1 MKVLLTGA
9 TGFIGRYVVRSLQQR
24 GIKTVTLGRHKTA
37 DDIDFIY
44 ADILTDDI
52 ESLIKNS
59 QATHLLHLAWF
70 TEPGQFWESAK
81 NLRWMEASI
90 RLFEAFIAQ
99 GGRHLV
105 ASGSCAEYEWS
116 HNHCDEGSTPLI
128 PATLY
133 GSTKDATRRIAD
145 ALCRQHGLTC
155 AWGRVF
161 FPYGYGEPAEKLLT
175 SVRAVLLGQK
185 PAFPINT
192 QVYRDYIH
200 VSDVAEA
207 FMTLLLEQAEGA
219 YNIASGQPIQ
229 LESLIKE
236 MAQKLR
242 VDPTPLL
249 TLSTTRPTDPMLI
262 TGSIQKL
269 MSMGW
274 RCRTPIEQGI
284 FGIAH
289 NAYR

>member
-9 TGFIGRYVVRSLQQR
+9 TGFIGHYVIQSLRQQ
-24 GIKTVTLGRHKTA
+24 GIETVTLGRHKAA

-52 ESLIKNS
+52 KSLIKDA

-70 TEPGQFWESAK
+70 TEPGQFWKSEK
-81 NLRWMEASI
+81 NLRWMAASI

-99 GGRHLV
+99 GGRHIV
-105 ASGSCAEYEWS
+105 GAGSCAEYEWS
-116 HNHCDEGSTPLI
+116 QSHCDEDSTPLI

-133 GSTKDATRRIAD
+133 GSTKDATRRIAE

-161 FPYGYGEPAEKLLT
+161 FPYGYGEAAEKLLT
-175 SVRAVLLGQK
+175 SVRDVLLNQK
-185 PAFPINT
+185 AAFPINT

-207 FMTLLLEQAEGA
+207 FITLLLAQAEGA
-219 YNIASGQPIQ
+219 YNIASGKPIQ
-229 LESLIKE
+229 LESLIEK
-236 MAQKLR
+236 MALQLG
-242 VDPTPLL
+242 VDPSPLL
-249 TLSTTRPTDPMLI
+249 SLNIDRPEDPKLVV
-262 TGSIQKL
+262 GNIQKL
-269 MSMGW
+269 ASLGW
-274 RCRTPIEQGI
+274 KCHTPMEQGLLSI
-284 FGIAH
+284 TIS
-289 NAYR
+289 